1 MSHFT
6 DICTQITNPLALRQG
21 LEQLGFQVEAVE
33 ISPSLSRQELHRL
46 ALSYCNSFSDT
57 RRAHLIA
64 RHSELL
70 QQKTAIGFLWNVAA
84 QAYDLQCDPYELRH
98 SNLGKNW
105 QYQRLTDA
113 LIQQSLN
120 QRIQLHHD
128 HAYVRQQY
136 PPDQYIISESQIDNG
151 IQLTIKP
158 KTQQVNIGSA
168 I

>member
-6 DICTQITNPLALRQG
+6 DIRTQITNPLALRQG

-33 ISPSLSRQELHRL
+33 ISPSLSQQELQRL
-46 ALSYCNSFSDT
+46 ALSYRNSFSDT

-64 RHSELL
+64 RHPELL
-70 QQKTAIGFLWNVAA
+70 RQRTAIGFLWNAA
-84 QAYDLQCDPYELRH
+84 TKSYDLQCDPYELRR
-98 SNLGKNW
+98 SDLGKNW
-105 QYQRLTDA
+105 MYQQLNDA
-113 LIQQSLN
+113 EIQRSLS
-120 QRIQLHHD
+120 QRIQLEHD

-136 PPDQYIISESQIDNG
+136 PSDQYIITESQLDNG

-158 KTQQVNIGSA
+158 KTQQVNIGAA

>member
-6 DICTQITNPLALRQG
+6 DIRTQITNPLALQQG

-33 ISPSLSRQELHRL
+33 ISPALSQQELHRL
-46 ALSYCNSFSDT
+46 ALSYRNSYSDT
-57 RRAHLIA
+57 RRAHLVA
-64 RHSELL
+64 RHPQLL
-70 QQKTAIGFLWNVAA
+70 QQRTAIGFLWNIET
-84 QAYDLQCDPYELRH
+84 QAYDLQCDPYELRY
-98 SNLGKNW
+98 SDLGKTW
-105 QYQRLTDA
+105 QYQKLTDA

-136 PPDQYIISESQIDNG
+136 PADQYLITEHEIDNG

-158 KTQQVNIGSA
+158 KMQQVNIGAA